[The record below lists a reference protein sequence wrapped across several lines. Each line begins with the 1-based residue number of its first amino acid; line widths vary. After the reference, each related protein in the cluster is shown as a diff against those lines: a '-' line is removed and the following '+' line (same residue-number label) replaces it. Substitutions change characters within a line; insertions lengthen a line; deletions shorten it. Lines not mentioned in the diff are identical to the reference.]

1 MSHGINE
8 PIKQCCPDKITEM
21 LKQKVKIQSL
31 ESEIEKIKE
40 ENLRMRNWKNCKH
53 DINSFCISTAE
64 DRTKPCPCDNLEIKK

>member
-1 MSHGINE
+1 
-8 PIKQCCPDKITEM
+8 M

-31 ESEIEKIKE
+31 EAELEKVKE

-64 DRTKPCPCDNLEIKK
+64 DRTKPCPCDKWEIDK